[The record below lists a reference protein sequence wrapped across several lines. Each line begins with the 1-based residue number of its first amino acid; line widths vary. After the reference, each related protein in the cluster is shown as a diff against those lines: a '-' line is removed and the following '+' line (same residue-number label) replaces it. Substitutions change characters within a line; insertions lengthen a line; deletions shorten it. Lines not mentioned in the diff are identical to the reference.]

1 MAEKKN
7 NTHTHTKKHKKLDH
21 SEVFSF
27 VGIDSWSQQTLL
39 LHSYQLQKK
48 WIRTEDVI
56 KSTQEELGGW
66 TYLRRL

>member
-1 MAEKKN
+1 MAEKKKQ
-7 NTHTHTKKHKKLDH
+7 HTHTKKNPKKLDH

-48 WIRTEDVI
+48 
-56 KSTQEELGGW
+56 
-66 TYLRRL
+66 